1 MNTNCPPQP
10 QKACPTFLPP
20 DTEGVSHLSPQP
32 QKACSQVSPQ
42 PKKACLTCPPPVTE
56 SVSHL
61 SPHPENLCPTC
72 HPSHK
77 RRVLPVLLQT
87 QKACPTSPPSHRRCV
102 PPAPLA
108 TKGVSYLSPQPQK
121 ECPTCPPSHRRRV
134 RCPCWPA
141 QGRGQGRQRRRTC
154 PSSSALSRPAPMQY
168 SNNINRLMKLICPR
182 VGDIPHRMVVCI
194 AAISL
199 VSLLP
204 CMPLKAIFVLEKSKV
219 SQDFLDLTDQSHFS
233 CGQFLYVTKFI
244 RS

>member
-1 MNTNCPPQP
+1 MSPQP
-10 QKACPTFLPP
+10 QKACPTCPPSHRRRVPPVPPATNAWCVPHFLHP
-20 DTEGVSHLSPQP
+20 T
-32 QKACSQVSPQ
+32 QKAFP
-42 PKKACLTCPPPVTE
+42 TCPL
-56 SVSHL
+56 SHR
-61 SPHPENLCPTC
+61 
-72 HPSHK
+72 
-77 RRVLPVLLQT
+77 RRVPIVLPT
-87 QKACPTSPPSHRRCV
+87 QKACPTCPPSHRRRV
-102 PPAPLA
+102 PPVPPA
-108 TKGVSYLSPQPQK
+108 TKGVSYLFPQPQK

-182 VGDIPHRMVVCI
+182 VGDIPHRMVVCTSI